1 MRSALR
7 AVVLAAGSVS
17 LAACAAISGLDG
29 ITEDDCV
36 PDLCPDASA
45 LETGK
50 PEAAGPD
57 GSPGHDAPGTEDSRV
72 EAPAF
77 ADASGSDGDAVVVS
91 EASPETSSVDAVDAF
106 EELPLDAPADVHDGG
121 SPVDSAPDSPCG
133 VLYFADSFS
142 SNTAGWALD
151 STWSVASTCASPPA
165 PQKGNPDP
173 TVDHTTGAAGGVAG
187 AYVCGNNPTGATSP
201 FRYATSPA
209 VDVSAAPSVKL
220 AFYRWLNSDAQGWM
234 TSTVDVYDGSAW
246 VNVYTNPSGSGNVVA
261 DSAWAKQEYDVTAQK
276 NAAFRVRF
284 GYAVTDAGV
293 YAMSCW
299 NVDDVTIS
307 SLSCP

>member
-7 AVVLAAGSVS
+7 VVLIAAGSAS
-17 LAACAAISGLDG
+17 LAACAALSGLDG
-29 ITEDDCV
+29 ITENDCV
-36 PDLCPDASA
+36 PDLCNDASA
-45 LETGK
+45 AETGR
-50 PEAAGPD
+50 PEGSGTD
-57 GSPGHDAPGTEDSRV
+57 GNPGYDAPWTEDSRADTPAV
-72 EAPAF
+72 PEASP
-77 ADASGSDGDAVVVS
+77 
-91 EASPETSSVDAVDAF
+91 EASPETSTVDAV
-106 EELPLDAPADVHDGG
+106 EELAPDATADAHDGG

-142 SNTAGWALD
+142 SNAAGWTLD
-151 STWSVASTCASPPA
+151 STWSIESTCVSPPA

-173 TVDHTTGAAGGVAG
+173 TVDHTTGSAGGVAG
-187 AYVCGNNPTGATSP
+187 AYVCGNNPAGATSP

-209 VDVSAAPSVKL
+209 VDVSAATSVKL
-220 AFYRWLNSDAQGWM
+220 GFWRWLNSDAEGWM

-246 VNVYTNPSGSGNVVA
+246 VNLYTNPSGSGNVVA
-261 DSAWAKQEYDVTAQK
+261 DSAWAKQEYDVTAHR

-299 NVDDVTIS
+299 NVDDVTLS